1 MNNNQSLRVKEKTMT
16 PAEQLKEEH
25 EGIGLMLTI
34 LEKVCAKMEAKE
46 KVDQAHLERIVEF
59 FKIFVDQCHHGKE
72 EELLFPAI
80 IPMEGKLIGIL
91 LGEHSQGRSYVRAMG
106 QGFTRMEKFDSNA
119 AAEYAANAQKYI
131 ALMIQHIQKEN
142 DVLFPMLDSLLAK
155 KKQEELVEGFE
166 DLERTKI
173 GEGTHEK
180 FHKLIF
186 ELKEIYLD

>member
-1 MNNNQSLRVKEKTMT
+1 MT

-25 EGIGLMLTI
+25 EGITLMLKI

-46 KVDQAHLERIVEF
+46 KVDQGQLERIVEF
-59 FKIFVDQCHHGKE
+59 FEIFVDQCHHGKE
-72 EELLFPAI
+72 EDLLFPAI

-106 QGFTRMEKFDSNA
+106 YGLTQMKKVGGDAGT
-119 AAEYAANAQKYI
+119 EYAVNAQKYI
-131 ALMIQHIQKEN
+131 ALMTQHIQKEN
-142 DVLFPMLDSLLAK
+142 NVLFPMLDSLLAK
-155 KKQEELVEGFE
+155 KKQRELVGGFE
-166 DLERTKI
+166 DLERKKI

-180 FHKLIF
+180 FHKLLF

>member
-1 MNNNQSLRVKEKTMT
+1 MT
-16 PAEQLKEEH
+16 PGEQLKEEH
-25 EGIGLMLTI
+25 EGITLMMNI
-34 LEKVCAKMEAKE
+34 LGKVCAKIEAKE
-46 KVDQAHLERIVEF
+46 KVDQGHLERIVEF

-106 QGFTRMEKFDSNA
+106 QGLTRMKKFDGSA
-119 AAEYAANAQKYI
+119 PAEYAANAQKYI
-131 ALMIQHIQKEN
+131 ALMTQHIQKEN
-142 DVLFPMLDSLLAK
+142 NVLFPMLDSLLAK
-155 KKQEELVEGFE
+155 KKQRELVEGFE
-166 DLERTKI
+166 NLERKKI

-180 FHKLIF
+180 FHKLLF

>member
-1 MNNNQSLRVKEKTMT
+1 MT

-25 EGIGLMLTI
+25 EGIALMLKI

-46 KVDQAHLERIVEF
+46 KVDQGHLERIVEF

-80 IPMEGKLIGIL
+80 IPMEEKLIDIL

-106 QGFTRMEKFDSNA
+106 QGLTRMKKFDGSA
-119 AAEYAANAQKYI
+119 GAEYAGTAEKYI
-131 ALMIQHIQKEN
+131 ALMTQHISKEDN
-142 DVLFPMLDSLLAK
+142 VLFPMLDRLLAK
-155 KKQEELVEGFE
+155 KKQRELADGFEEL
-166 DLERTKI
+166 ERRKI
-173 GEGTHEK
+173 GKGTHEE
-180 FHKLIF
+180 FHKLLL

>member
-1 MNNNQSLRVKEKTMT
+1 MT

-25 EGIGLMLTI
+25 EGIALMLTI

-46 KVDQAHLERIVEF
+46 KVDQGHLERIVDF

-80 IPMEGKLIGIL
+80 IPMEEKLIGIL
-91 LGEHSQGRSYVRAMG
+91 LGEHSQGRRYVRAMG
-106 QGFTRMEKFDSNA
+106 HGLSRMKKIGGDTG
-119 AAEYAANAQKYI
+119 AEYAVNAQKYM
-131 ALMIQHIQKEN
+131 ALMFQHIQKEN

-155 KKQEELVEGFE
+155 EKQGELVEGFE
-166 DLERTKI
+166 ELERTKI

-180 FHKLIF
+180 FHKLLF

>member
-1 MNNNQSLRVKEKTMT
+1 MS

-34 LEKVCAKMEAKE
+34 LEKVCVKMEAKE
-46 KVDQAHLERIVEF
+46 NVDQGHLERIVEF

-80 IPMEGKLIGIL
+80 IPMEGKFIGIL
-91 LGEHSQGRSYVRAMG
+91 LKEHSQGRSYVRAMG
-106 QGFTRMEKFDSNA
+106 QGLTKMKNFDGGA
-119 AAEYAANAQKYI
+119 PEEYAANAQKYI
-131 ALMIQHIQKEN
+131 ALMTQHIQKEN
-142 DVLFPMLDSLLAK
+142 NVLFPMLDSLLAK

-166 DLERTKI
+166 DLERKKI
-173 GEGTHEK
+173 GERTHEK
-180 FHKLIF
+180 FHKLLF